1 MIMPVNV
8 KLLND
13 TLDAIKANPEHW
25 DQEHWHCESSHCFA
39 GFAELLSLG
48 LPLDSDEANL
58 LDNPSTYNDETC
70 MWTTRANAIKVL
82 GLGDNYYNTDL
93 LFSAYNSLEDLE
105 KMVAYLV
112 KHNTL
117 IGFYSDD
124 DDDEDSEGWSDED

>member
-13 TLDAIKANPEHW
+13 TLDAIKANPDHW
-25 DQEHWHCESSHCFA
+25 DQEHWHCETSHCFA

-124 DDDEDSEGWSDED
+124 NDDEDSEGWSDED